1 MLRNLIMQQKPVSVL
16 TSFDICAS
24 QETKIKI
31 EKWILA
37 VPSSI
42 RPNSVLYI
50 KGTEGFHSANLA

>member
-42 RPNSVLYI
+42 RPNSVLN
-50 KGTEGFHSANLA
+50 KGTEGFHSANFA